1 MKKFSIIHV
10 PLLSFFSGE
19 LYRDVGLNWKG
30 VGFGYL
36 FLLLAICTVPRVFK
50 IQKGLSSFIDEQSLQ
65 FVGQAPKITIP
76 KITIEKGEVS
86 INEPQPYYI
95 KAPDSNEVIAIIDT
109 TGQIKSLDNTDAFVL
124 LTKTKLIWRQSKSEF
139 RTYDIANVQHFVL
152 DVVKIMGWLNTAKKI
167 LVPFLYPFVL
177 LGSFVFRIIQSLIY
191 AAIGLLFAEWCKTK
205 LSYPALLRLAVT
217 AVTPCIIVR
226 TVLEYASVKLPLA
239 GLWFF
244 LTAMGLLF
252 YGIKAC
258 SQVEEPAT
266 IEDELRPEDR
276 NQSPRY

>member
-1 MKKFSIIHV
+1 MKKFSIIHI
-10 PLLSFFSGE
+10 PLLSFFSRE
-19 LYRDVGLNWKG
+19 LYQDVGLNWKG

-36 FLLLAICTVPRVFK
+36 FLLLAICTVPRMFK
-50 IQKGLSSFIDEQSLQ
+50 IQKGLSNFIDEQSPPFINQ
-65 FVGQAPKITIP
+65 VP
-76 KITIEKGEVS
+76 KITIEKGEVH
-86 INEPQPYYI
+86 IDQPQPYYI
-95 KAPDSNEVIAIIDT
+95 KAPDSNDVLAIIDT
-109 TGQIKSLDNTDAFVL
+109 TGQVQSLDNTDAFVL
-124 LTKTKLIWRQSKSEF
+124 LTKTKLISRQSKSEF
-139 RTYDIANVQHFVL
+139 RTYDLANVQHFVL

-177 LGSFVFRIIQSLIY
+177 LGSFIFRIIQSLIY

-239 GLWFF
+239 SLWFF

-258 SQVEEPAT
+258 SQIEEPAT
-266 IEDELRPEDR
+266 IEDELRPGNQD
-276 NQSPRY
+276 QSPDY

>member
-1 MKKFSIIHV
+1 MKKFSILHV

-36 FLLLAICTVPRVFK
+36 FLLLAICTVPGMFK
-50 IQKGLSSFIDEQSLQ
+50 IQRGLSHFIEE
-65 FVGQAPKITIP
+65 QAPPFINQVP
-76 KITIEKGEVS
+76 KITIEKGEVH
-86 INEPQPYYI
+86 IDKPQPYYI
-95 KAPDSNEVIAIIDT
+95 TAPDSNEIVAIIDT
-109 TGQIKSLDNTDAFVL
+109 TGQIQSLDNTDAFVL
-124 LTKTKLIWRQSKSEF
+124 LTKTKLISRQSKSES
-139 RTYDIANVQHFVL
+139 RTYDLTNVQHFVL
-152 DVVKIMGWLNTAKKI
+152 DQYKITNWLNIGKKL
-167 LVPFLYPFVL
+167 LVPVLYPFVL
-177 LGSFVFRIIQSLIY
+177 LGSFIFRIIQSLIY
-191 AAIGLLFAEWCKTK
+191 AAIGLLFAAWCKTK

-244 LTAMGLLF
+244 LAAMGFLF

-258 SQVEEPAT
+258 SQIEEPAT
-266 IEDELRPEDR
+266 IEDELRPGNQD
-276 NQSPRY
+276 QSPGY

>member
-1 MKKFSIIHV
+1 MKKFSIIHL
-10 PLLSFFSGE
+10 PLLSFFSRE

-36 FLLLAICTVPRVFK
+36 FLLLAICTVPRMFK
-50 IQKGLSSFIDEQSLQ
+50 IQKGLSNFIDEQSPPFINQ
-65 FVGQAPKITIP
+65 VPKITV
-76 KITIEKGEVS
+76 EKGEVH
-86 INEPQPYYI
+86 IDQPQPYYI

-109 TGQIKSLDNTDAFVL
+109 TGQVQSLDNTDAFVL
-124 LTKTKLIWRQSKSEF
+124 LTKTKLISRQNKSES
-139 RTYDIANVQHFVL
+139 RTYDLANVQHFVL
-152 DVVKIMGWLNTAKKI
+152 DQDKIMGWLNTIKRI

-226 TVLEYASVKLPLA
+226 TVLECASVKIPVA

-244 LTAMGLLF
+244 LAAMGFLF
-252 YGIKAC
+252 YGVKAC
-258 SQVEEPAT
+258 SQIEEPTT
-266 IEDELRPEDR
+266 IEDELRPP
-276 NQSPRY
+276 NQGQSPDY

>member
-1 MKKFSIIHV
+1 MKKFSILHV

-36 FLLLAICTVPRVFK
+36 FLLLAICTVPRMFK
-50 IQKGLSSFIDEQSLQ
+50 IQRGLSDFIEEEAPSFINQVPE
-65 FVGQAPKITIP
+65 
-76 KITIEKGEVS
+76 ITIEKGEVHVDK
-86 INEPQPYYI
+86 PQPCYI
-95 KAPDSNEVIAIIDT
+95 TVPDSNEIIAIIDT
-109 TGQIKSLDNTDAFVL
+109 TGQIQSLDNTDAFVL
-124 LTKTKLIWRQSKSEF
+124 LTKTRLISRQNKSES
-139 RTYDIANVQHFVL
+139 RTYDLTNVQHFVL
-152 DVVKIMGWLNTAKKI
+152 DQDKITGWLNTIKKI

-177 LGSFVFRIIQSLIY
+177 LGSFIFRIIQSLIY
-191 AAIGLLFAEWCKTK
+191 AAVGLLFAEWCKTK

-244 LTAMGLLF
+244 LAAMGFLF

-258 SQVEEPAT
+258 SQIEEPAT
-266 IEDELRPEDR
+266 IEDEFRPGNQD
-276 NQSPRY
+276 QSPDY